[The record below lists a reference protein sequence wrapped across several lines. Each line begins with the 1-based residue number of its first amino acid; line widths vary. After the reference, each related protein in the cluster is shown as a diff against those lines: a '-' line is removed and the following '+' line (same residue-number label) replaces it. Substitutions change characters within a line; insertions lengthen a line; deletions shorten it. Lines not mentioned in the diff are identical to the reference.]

1 MDIRN
6 AVIPD
11 DPVGV
16 GDLEVPVRDDDRES
30 LAFAERRGFSAFRR
44 EEGLVLDQVAIE
56 PPLVEPHLLGTL
68 A

>member
-30 LAFAERRGFSAFRR
+30 LAFAARRGFSAFRR

-56 PPLVEPHLLGTL
+56 PPPVEPHLRGTL